1 MRLRTRLLLSVTAVT
16 AAALL
21 ASFIP
26 LYVLVA
32 TAETRELDH
41 ALFRHAYAAA
51 QRIPLADAP
60 GRRLDEGWVRV
71 PESLEPTAR
80 YLAVYGP
87 DGALTD
93 ATQSFAGQAPVL
105 RDLGLGHDHAVA
117 WDGEAVDLV
126 VGGHELRG
134 VVIPLHADGEL
145 LLYAASQRSVVD
157 DEQYL
162 YRLLLLLFF
171 AATLVTSL
179 VARWVGERLAR
190 DVHAIAGV
198 ARVVA
203 EGDLRARVGAVA
215 LGSDETRAL
224 AHDLDHMISQLGA
237 LVESQRTFISH
248 AAHELRSPLATLR
261 GELQLALRRPRDA
274 DGYQRALGEMLADV
288 ESLVRLAE
296 DLLLLARLQAKGA
309 PKRETS
315 PLDGVV
321 HDALRMS
328 RGRAEERGTALQLH
342 GIDAAVGVQV
352 WGARSELARL
362 LRNLIDNA
370 IAHSPPGA
378 AVDLTLELGDRVV
391 IAVQDA
397 GPGVRPE
404 DRAHIFAP
412 FYRGLQG
419 NQPAGGAGLG
429 LSIARAIAEACGGE
443 VELDEANGV
452 GARFIVRLTRA
463 GSATAAP

>member
-32 TAETRELDH
+32 SAETRELDH

-51 QRIPLADAP
+51 QRIPLATAP
-60 GRRLDEGWVRV
+60 GRRLDDGWVRV

-87 DGALTD
+87 DGALVD
-93 ATQSFAGQAPVL
+93 ASRSFTGQAPAL
-105 RDLGLGHDHAVA
+105 QDLGLGEEIA

-126 VGGHELRG
+126 VGAHVLRG

-171 AATLVTSL
+171 GATLVTSL
-179 VARWVGERLAR
+179 VARWVGERLAG
-190 DVHAIAGV
+190 DVHAIARV
-198 ARVVA
+198 ARKVA

-215 LGSDETRAL
+215 IGSDDTRAL

-296 DLLLLARLQAKGA
+296 DLLLLARLQAKAA
-309 PKRETS
+309 PERESS
-315 PLDGVV
+315 PLDGVI
-321 HDALRMS
+321 HDALRMA

-342 GIDAAVGVQV
+342 GVAAAIGVQV
-352 WGARSELARL
+352 WGARGELARL

-370 IAHSPPGA
+370 IAHSPPGT
-378 AVDLTLELGDRVV
+378 AVDLTLELGDEVV
-391 IAVQDA
+391 LAVRGA

-412 FYRGLQG
+412 FYRGLQNPG
-419 NQPAGGAGLG
+419 SSGGAGLG
-429 LSIARAIAEACGGE
+429 LSIARAIAEACGGK
-443 VELDEANGV
+443 VELDEAATG
-452 GARFIVRLTRA
+452 GARFTVRLARA
-463 GSATAAP
+463 ETLTSPA